1 MLRNFLCCK
10 FIYRMSSQDNKQ
22 PPYEGNRVVGRYMWW
37 VAEEL
42 NHTNPNIDAYA
53 KLLISEFARLENG
66 EITIEE
72 YEKNTPNIEDETPLN
87 YIRNQIITHYPN

>member
-1 MLRNFLCCK
+1 
-10 FIYRMSSQDNKQ
+10 MSSQENKQ
-22 PPYEGNRVVGRYMWW
+22 SPYEGTRVVGRYMWW

-42 NHTNPNIDAYA
+42 NHSNPNINAYA
-53 KLLISEFARLENG
+53 KILISEFERLETG

-72 YEKNTPNIEDETPLN
+72 YEQNTSNIEDETPLN